1 MGLCS
6 LLVSLCGLRQ
16 PSPVVYRFYDRANII
31 GIPPRG
37 IKPTDTSQDPCCQ
50 CPQQATANTYLLRR
64 PSNSQRQVWSVS
76 CGVTAPFRW
85 VLVHTRYSLCPP
97 PRVSVSLSPVEVLRS
112 NSAVLQSQISTP
124 QHTFTQDVL
133 GHSNRDD
140 KSSSH
145 DYVTVLWVDGECR
158 KTTKEISA

>member
-1 MGLCS
+1 MVAEDGSCPSGGQGCTLQNFNWLVCWWVGLCS

-97 PRVSVSLSPVEVLRS
+97 QESLFPS
-112 NSAVLQSQISTP
+112 
-124 QHTFTQDVL
+124 
-133 GHSNRDD
+133 
-140 KSSSH
+140 
-145 DYVTVLWVDGECR
+145 VLWKFCDQILLSFKVR
-158 KTTKEISA
+158 FPLHSTHSPRMY